1 MRMLLC
7 SLLGCDQV
15 VIRMLGLLLGCC
27 WDVVV
32 VLLRML
38 LWVCEV
44 FLGSCGGVVILVVGL
59 LVFAVVHDAA
69 AAQALKP

>member
-7 SLLGCDQV
+7 SLLGCGQV
-15 VIRMLGLLLGCC
+15 VIRLLGLLLGCC
-27 WDVVV
+27 WDVVG
-32 VLLRML
+32 VLLGLL
-38 LWVCEV
+38 LWCCEI
-44 FLGSCGGVVILVVGL
+44 FLRSCGGVVILVVGL

>member
-1 MRMLLC
+1 MLL
-7 SLLGCDQV
+7 G
-15 VIRMLGLLLGCC
+15 
-27 WDVVV
+27 
-32 VLLRML
+32 ML

-69 AAQALKP
+69 AAQDLKP